1 LLDKLKHIIMAIS
14 RDERETERESTH
26 I

>member
-1 LLDKLKHIIMAIS
+1 LLDNLKHIIMAIS